1 MKVLQ
6 ICHKMPNPPSDGGA
20 QAIHNTTLGFLKN
33 GIDLKVLSMNPSR
46 NQIDAGS
53 LSKDY
58 LTHTKFEAVVVDT
71 KVKPLQILLNFFK
84 KESYFIERFK
94 SKAFD
99 SKLKFILS
107 NDEYDVIQLEHLYL
121 FLYVDLIRSRSKAKI
136 VYRPQNVEYVIW
148 ERFLE
153 NVKNPFKRYFLK
165 IATKRL
171 KKFET
176 ENSNKVD
183 GIITLTP
190 DDLKII
196 KSFSPNTLIVDIP
209 MGFVF
214 DDLKEFDANEQ
225 FDNFP
230 IFYHLGSMDW
240 MPNEEAIDWFVNEIS
255 DLAIQKMPDIK
266 IHLAGRNMQ
275 DHFFKKQNSNLI
287 IEGEITDAINY
298 QKDKAIMI
306 VPLLSGSGIRA
317 KIVEGIALGKTIITT
332 TIGAQGINYIE
343 GENLLIADTPEE
355 FVEQM
360 YRCYS
365 SKELC
370 MKIGACAQEL
380 SNAQYHYASNA
391 KRIVSFYKT
400 LLTTDEE

>member
-6 ICHKMPNPPSDGGA
+6 VCHKMPNPPSDGGA
-20 QAIHNTTLGFLKN
+20 QAIHNSTLGFLKN
-33 GIDLKVLSMNPSR
+33 DVDLTILSMNPSR
-46 NQIDAGS
+46 NQVDISS
-53 LSKDY
+53 LPKDY
-58 LTHTKFEAVVVDT
+58 LTQTKFEAVVVDT
-71 KVKPLQILLNFFK
+71 AIKPLKILLNFFK
-84 KESYFIERFK
+84 KESYFIERFR
-94 SKAFD
+94 SSAFE
-99 SKLKFILS
+99 SKLKSLLS
-107 NDEYDVIQLEHLYL
+107 KNEYDVIQLEHLYL
-121 FLYVDLIRSRSKAKI
+121 FLYVDLIRSHSKAKI
-136 VYRPQNVEYVIW
+136 VYRPQNVEYIIW
-148 ERFLE
+148 ERFLQ

-165 IATKRL
+165 VATKRL

-176 ENSNKVD
+176 ENSSKAD
-183 GIITLTP
+183 GIITLTS
-190 DDLKII
+190 DDLEII
-196 KSFSPNTLIVDIP
+196 KSFSPNTPIIDTPL
-209 MGFVF
+209 GFVF
-214 DDLKEFDANEQ
+214 DDLNGFNATEHFE
-225 FDNFP
+225 NFP

-240 MPNEEAIDWFVNEIS
+240 MPNEEAVDWFVNEIS

-287 IEGEITDAINY
+287 IEGEITDAIQY

-332 TIGAQGINYIE
+332 TIGAQGINYID

-360 YRCYS
+360 HRCYS

-370 MKIGACAQEL
+370 MSIGAKAQEL
-380 SNAQYHYASNA
+380 AKAEYHYVSNA
-391 KRIVSFYKT
+391 KRIISFYTT
-400 LLTTDEE
+400 LLTTNEK